1 MKDFERVSSFS
12 NTSASQR
19 VNEGL
24 KSYMVFVYRNM
35 SIALCISGLVAFL
48 FSLSPALI
56 KIIYGTPLGMIIMLA
71 PVGIAFYFGS
81 KIHSMSFNSAKLLFW
96 VFSVVI
102 GASLSY
108 VFLVY
113 TGESIIRAF
122 FIASSIF
129 LALSIYGQTTKT
141 DLEPVRSFLVM
152 GLVGIIIASLVNIF
166 LKSSAMGFVISFI
179 SVFIFSGLAAYDTQ
193 KIKNMYYMLEGSNAD
208 AETAK
213 KVAIM
218 GSLSLYM
225 DFINLFLSILH
236 FLNSLRKG

>member
-19 VNEGL
+19 INEGL

-48 FSLSPALI
+48 FSLSPAVMKAI
-56 KIIYGTPLGMIIMLA
+56 HGTPLGIIVALA
-71 PVGIAFYFGS
+71 PIGIAFFFGF
-81 KIHSMSFNSAKLLFW
+81 KIQSMSFDSAKMLFW
-96 VFSVVI
+96 VFSALM
-102 GASLSY
+102 GASLSS

-113 TGESIIRAF
+113 TGESITRTF
-122 FIASSIF
+122 FITASMF
-129 LALSIYGQTTKT
+129 LALSIYGQTTKR
-141 DLEPVRSFLVM
+141 DLTQMGSFLMM
-152 GLVGIIIASLVNIF
+152 GLIGIIIASLVNLF
-166 LKSSAMGFVISFI
+166 LKSSGMAFVISLL
-179 SVFIFSGLAAYDTQ
+179 SVVVFVGLTAYDTQ
-193 KIKNMYYMLEGSNAD
+193 KIKDIYYSLEGSNAD

-225 DFINLFLSILH
+225 DFINLFLAL
-236 FLNSLRKG
+236 LRFVGDRKE